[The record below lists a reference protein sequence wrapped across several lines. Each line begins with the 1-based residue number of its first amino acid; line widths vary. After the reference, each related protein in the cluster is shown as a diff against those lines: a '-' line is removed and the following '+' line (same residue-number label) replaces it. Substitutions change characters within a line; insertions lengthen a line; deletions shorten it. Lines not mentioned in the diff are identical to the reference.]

1 MKTEHC
7 VEWLV
12 EPCLAQFNV
21 AMKGGKGAG
30 ADTQIGKG
38 VEEWVGSTRPNIQ
51 RTHFLRTVF
60 VLFQNTVVANTKR
73 QPVSETIWPSP
84 LRQCEKLLVAKQIK
98 ITSIKDF
105 WYCAYPLLSE
115 NR

>member
-1 MKTEHC
+1 M
-7 VEWLV
+7 
-12 EPCLAQFNV
+12 NV

-30 ADTQIGKG
+30 ADIQIGKGKG

-60 VLFQNTVVANTKR
+60 VLVQNTVVANTKR
-73 QPVSETIWPSP
+73 QPTSETIWPS
-84 LRQCEKLLVAKQIK
+84 LSRQNEKLLVAKQTK
-98 ITSIKDF
+98 TTSKKDF